1 MIKEGFIMSNI
12 VPQEVIEQKI
22 FWIRGK
28 KVMLDVDLAQL
39 YGVPTKRLNEQ
50 VRRNIKRFPEDFM
63 FQLTWEEAKF
73 LRSQFATLKRGE
85 HIKYLPRAFTEQ
97 GIAMLSS
104 VLNSERAIGVNIA
117 IMRAFVKMRQ
127 LLEKHKGL
135 LRKIEE
141 MEKKY
146 DYQFKVVF
154 EAIRSIIKEE
164 EKPKHRIGFHS
175 D

>member
-1 MIKEGFIMSNI
+1 MPNI
-12 VPQEVIEQKI
+12 VPQEAIEAKI
-22 FWIRGK
+22 LWIRGK
-28 KVMLDVDLAQL
+28 KVMLDRHLGQL
-39 YGVPTKRLNEQ
+39 YGVKAIALRQQVKRNK
-50 VRRNIKRFPEDFM
+50 KRFPDDFM
-63 FQLTWEEAKF
+63 FQLSKEEADF
-73 LRSQFATLKRGE
+73 LVSQNVIPSQKSYGGS
-85 HIKYLPRAFTEQ
+85 LPYAFTEQ

-104 VLNSERAIGVNIA
+104 VLNSERAIEVNIA

-146 DYQFKVVF
+146 DYQFRVVF
-154 EAIRSIIKEE
+154 EAIRNIIKEE
-164 EKPKHRIGFHS
+164 EKPGRRIGFRT